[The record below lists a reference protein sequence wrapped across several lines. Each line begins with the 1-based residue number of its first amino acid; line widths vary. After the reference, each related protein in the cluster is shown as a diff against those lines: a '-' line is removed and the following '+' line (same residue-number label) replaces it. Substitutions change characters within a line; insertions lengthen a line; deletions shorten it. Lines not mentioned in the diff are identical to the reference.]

1 MFDTLARIIA
11 VPMTFF
17 YELVPD
23 YGLSIIFLTLLV
35 NILMFPL
42 TLKQTRSTRA
52 MQEIQPEVKKLQKQY
67 KDDQEALQR
76 EMMALYKEKGV
87 NPAGC
92 LFPMLIQMPIWFGL
106 FTLLRNPLNRELVLN
121 ETTGVE
127 ELVQRGPSLVPES
140 SKLYA
145 ALDATEH
152 QRFLGMDLSR
162 SPSEIVSAAEGFD
175 FLTALPYLL
184 IVLIVLGTAYFQ
196 QWQTTRGQ
204 KQDSPQARQMQLVTK
219 FMPLL
224 FGFFAYSFPAGLNVY
239 FVTAN
244 VFRIGQQALIFKI
257 DGRPVPVPPEPEQ
270 PEEEPPQRKA
280 RPQGSQKKRKRRRR
294 K

>member
-1 MFDTLARIIA
+1 MLDTLARIIA

-17 YELVPD
+17 YELIPN
-23 YGLSIIFLTLLV
+23 YGLAIIFLTLVV

-52 MQEIQPEVKKLQKQY
+52 MTEIQPEVKKLQKKY
-67 KDDQEALQR
+67 KDDQETLQK

-106 FTLLRNPLNRELVLN
+106 FRLLRDPLNANSNKEAAESFIPETSRLFDVLS
-121 ETTGVE
+121 
-127 ELVQRGPSLVPES
+127 Q
-140 SKLYA
+140 
-145 ALDATEH
+145 DTEGS
-152 QRFLGMDLSR
+152 FLGMDLSL
-162 SPSEIVSAAEGFD
+162 SPSEVITADTGFD
-175 FLTALPYLL
+175 FGNALPYILT
-184 IVLIVLGTAYFQ
+184 VLVVLGTAYFQ

-204 KQDSPQARQMQLVTK
+204 KQNSDQARQMQMITK
-219 FMPLL
+219 VMPLM
-224 FGFFAYSFPAGLNVY
+224 FGFFAYSFPAGLNMY

-244 VFRIGQQALIFKI
+244 LFRIGQQALIFKI
-257 DGRPVPVPPEPEQ
+257 DGRPTPSPREPD
-270 PEEEPPQRKA
+270 PDPEEPPRK
-280 RPQGSQKKRKRRRR
+280 PLSQPVSEKKRKRRRR

>member
-1 MFDTLARIIA
+1 MLDALARIIA

-17 YELVPD
+17 FELIPN
-23 YGLSIIFLTLLV
+23 YGLAIIFLTLVV
-35 NILMFPL
+35 NVLMFPL

-52 MQEIQPEVKKLQKQY
+52 MTEIQPEVKKLQKQY
-67 KDDQEALQR
+67 KDEQETLQK

-106 FTLLRNPLNRELVLN
+106 FRLLRDPLNELSNNPDSVSFIP
-121 ETTGVE
+121 ET
-127 ELVQRGPSLVPES
+127 

-145 ALDATEH
+145 TLSRETEGK
-152 QRFLGMDLSR
+152 FLGMDLGT
-162 SPSEIVSAAEGFD
+162 SPSQVVTADTGFD
-175 FLTALPYLL
+175 LGNALPYLL

-204 KQDSPQARQMQLVTK
+204 KQDSAQARQMQMVTK
-219 FMPLL
+219 IMPLM
-224 FGFFAYSFPAGLNVY
+224 FGFFAYSFPAGLNIY

-244 VFRIGQQALIFKI
+244 IFRIGQQALIFKI
-257 DGRPVPVPPEPEQ
+257 DGRPTPPQREPEPE
-270 PEEEPPQRKA
+270 PEEIPKKPPS
-280 RPQGSQKKRKRRRR
+280 PSVSEKKRKRRRR

>member
-1 MFDTLARIIA
+1 MLDALARIIA

-17 YELVPD
+17 YELIPN
-23 YGLSIIFLTLLV
+23 YGLAIIFLTLVV

-52 MQEIQPEVKKLQKQY
+52 MTEIQPEVKKLQKEY
-67 KDDQEALQR
+67 KDDQETLQK

-106 FTLLRNPLNRELVLN
+106 FRLLRDPLNA
-121 ETTGVE
+121 T
-127 ELVQRGPSLVPES
+127 S
-140 SKLYA
+140 SKE
-145 ALDATEH
+145 DATSFIPDNSRLYGVLSNDAEGD
-152 QRFLGMDLSR
+152 FLGMDLGL
-162 SPSEIVSAAEGFD
+162 SPSEVITADTGFD
-175 FLTALPYLL
+175 LGAAVPYILV
-184 IVLIVLGTAYFQ
+184 VLVVLGTAYFQ

-204 KQDSPQARQMQLVTK
+204 KQDSDQARQMQMVTK
-219 FMPLL
+219 IMPLM
-224 FGFFAYSFPAGLNVY
+224 FGFFAYTFPAGLNMY

-257 DGRPVPVPPEPEQ
+257 DGRPTPPPKQ
-270 PEEEPPQRKA
+270 PEEEPGTEKLPPKPQ
-280 RPQGSQKKRKRRRR
+280 PVSEKKRKRRRR

>member
-1 MFDTLARIIA
+1 MLDALARIIA

-17 YELVPD
+17 FELIPN

-52 MQEIQPEVKKLQKQY
+52 MTEIQPEVKKLQKQY
-67 KDDQEALQR
+67 KDDQETLQK

-92 LFPMLIQMPIWFGL
+92 LFPMLVQMPIWFGL
-106 FTLLRNPLNRELVLN
+106 FRLLRDPLNTSSNNPDAESFIP
-121 ETTGVE
+121 ET
-127 ELVQRGPSLVPES
+127 
-140 SKLYA
+140 SKLYET
-145 ALDATEH
+145 LSRGTEGT
-152 QRFLGMDLSR
+152 FLGMDLGV
-162 SPSEIVSAAEGFD
+162 SPSEVITADTGFD
-175 FLTALPYLL
+175 FVAALPYVL
-184 IVLIVLGTAYFQ
+184 IVLVVLGTAYFQ

-204 KQDSPQARQMQLVTK
+204 KQDSDQARQMQLVTK
-219 FMPLL
+219 IMPLM
-224 FGFFAYSFPAGLNVY
+224 FGFFAYTFPAGLNIY

-244 VFRIGQQALIFKI
+244 IFRIGQQALIFKI
-257 DGRPVPVPPEPEQ
+257 DGRPTPPPREPEPE
-270 PEEEPPQRKA
+270 PEETPRK
-280 RPQGSQKKRKRRRR
+280 PSSQSVSERKRKRRRR

>member
-1 MFDTLARIIA
+1 MLDALARIIA

-17 YELVPD
+17 FELIPN
-23 YGLSIIFLTLLV
+23 YGLSIIFLTLVV

-52 MQEIQPEVKKLQKQY
+52 MTEIQPEVKKLQKEY
-67 KDDQEALQR
+67 KDDQETLQK

-106 FTLLRNPLNRELVLN
+106 FRLLRDPLNA
-121 ETTGVE
+121 TSTK
-127 ELVQRGPSLVPES
+127 P
-140 SKLYA
+140 
-145 ALDATEH
+145 DATSFIPETSSLYEKLSSGAH
-152 QRFLGMDLSR
+152 SRFLGMDLGI
-162 SPSEIVSAAEGFD
+162 SPSEVITADTGFD
-175 FLTALPYLL
+175 FGAALPYILV
-184 IVLIVLGTAYFQ
+184 VLVVLGTAYFQ

-204 KQDSPQARQMQLVTK
+204 KQDSDQARQMQMITK
-219 FMPLL
+219 IMPLM
-224 FGFFAYSFPAGLNVY
+224 FGFFAYTFPAGLNMY

-257 DGRPVPVPPEPEQ
+257 DGRPTPPPREPAEESKAEKPPPKPQPVSE
-270 PEEEPPQRKA
+270 
-280 RPQGSQKKRKRRRR
+280 KKRKRRRR

>member
-11 VPMTFF
+11 FPMTFF
-17 YELVPD
+17 YELVPS
-23 YGLSIIFLTLLV
+23 YGLSIIFLTVLV
-35 NILMFPL
+35 NVLMFPL

-52 MQEIQPEVKKLQKQY
+52 MQEIQPEVKKLQKEH

-106 FTLLRNPLNRELVLN
+106 FTLLRNPLNRELATN

-127 ELVQRGPSLVPES
+127 ELVQKGQSFIPES
-140 SKLYA
+140 SKLYT
-145 ALDATEH
+145 ALNATEH
-152 QRFLGMDLSR
+152 QRFLGMDLAR
-162 SPSEIVSAAEGFD
+162 SPSEIVGAGGGFD
-175 FLTALPYLL
+175 FVTALPYLL

-204 KQDSPQARQMQLVTK
+204 KQDSAQARQMQLVTK
-219 FMPLL
+219 IMPLM

-244 VFRIGQQALIFKI
+244 LFRIGQQALIFRI
-257 DGRPVPVPPEPEQ
+257 DGRPTPVRAEPEE
-270 PEEEPPQRKA
+270 PETKEQRPA

>member
-1 MFDTLARIIA
+1 MLDALARIIA

-17 YELVPD
+17 YELIPN
-23 YGLSIIFLTLLV
+23 YGLSIIFLTLIV
-35 NILMFPL
+35 NVLMFPL

-52 MQEIQPEVKKLQKQY
+52 MTEIQPEVKKLQKQY
-67 KDDQEALQR
+67 KDDQETLQK

-106 FTLLRNPLNRELVLN
+106 FRLLRDPLNA
-121 ETTGVE
+121 T
-127 ELVQRGPSLVPES
+127 S
-140 SKLYA
+140 SNP
-145 ALDATEH
+145 DATSFIPETSRLYDVLSRH
-152 QRFLGMDLSR
+152 AEGDFLGMDLGI
-162 SPSEIVSAAEGFD
+162 SPSEVITADTGFD
-175 FLTALPYLL
+175 FGTAIPYILV
-184 IVLIVLGTAYFQ
+184 VLVVLGTAYFQ

-204 KQDSPQARQMQLVTK
+204 KQDSDQARQMQMVTK
-219 FMPLL
+219 IMPLM
-224 FGFFAYSFPAGLNVY
+224 FGFFAYTFPAGLNMY

-257 DGRPVPVPPEPEQ
+257 DGRPTPLPKEPAEETEAERPPPKPQPVSE
-270 PEEEPPQRKA
+270 
-280 RPQGSQKKRKRRRR
+280 KKRKRRRR

>member
-1 MFDTLARIIA
+1 MLDTLARIIA

-17 YELVPD
+17 YEIIPN
-23 YGLSIIFLTLLV
+23 YGLAIIFLTLVV
-35 NILMFPL
+35 NVLMFPL

-52 MQEIQPEVKKLQKQY
+52 MTSIQPEVKKLQKLY
-67 KDDQEALQR
+67 KDDKETLQK

-106 FTLLRNPLNRELVLN
+106 FRLLRNPLNTATDGS
-121 ETTGVE
+121 ETISFI
-127 ELVQRGPSLVPES
+127 PKDSSL
-140 SKLYA
+140 YQ
-145 ALDATEH
+145 ALSNTAH

-162 SPSEIVSAAEGFD
+162 SPSEIVGADTGFD
-175 FLTALPYLL
+175 LGAALPYLL
-184 IVLIVLGTAYFQ
+184 AVLIVLGTAYVQ

-204 KQDSPQARQMQLVTK
+204 TPDTDQARQMQMVTK
-219 FMPLL
+219 IMPLM
-224 FGFFAYSFPAGLNVY
+224 FGFFAYSFPAGLNLY
-239 FVTAN
+239 FITAN

-257 DGRPVPVPPEPEQ
+257 DGRPTPIPREPEPDPEAPPPKPVSQ
-270 PEEEPPQRKA
+270 PVSE
-280 RPQGSQKKRKRRRR
+280 KKRKRRRR

>member
-1 MFDTLARIIA
+1 MLDTLARIIA

-17 YELVPD
+17 FELIPN
-23 YGLSIIFLTLLV
+23 YGLAIIFLTLVV
-35 NILMFPL
+35 NLLMFPL

-52 MQEIQPEVKKLQKQY
+52 MTEIQPEVKKLQKKY
-67 KDDQEALQR
+67 KDDQEALQK

-106 FTLLRNPLNRELVLN
+106 FRLLRDPLNASSNDENPV
-121 ETTGVE
+121 
-127 ELVQRGPSLVPES
+127 PFVPEDS
-140 SKLYA
+140 RLHGVLS
-145 ALDATEH
+145 DGTEGD
-152 QRFLGMDLSR
+152 FLGMDLGV
-162 SPSEIVSAAEGFD
+162 SPSEIVTADTGFD
-175 FLTALPYLL
+175 LGAALPYLL
-184 IVLIVLGTAYFQ
+184 VVLIVLGTAYFQ

-204 KQDSPQARQMQLVTK
+204 KQDSDQARQMQLITK
-219 FMPLL
+219 IMPLM

-244 VFRIGQQALIFKI
+244 IFRIGQQALIFRI
-257 DGRPVPVPPEPEQ
+257 DGRPTPVSREPDPEPEEL
-270 PEEEPPQRKA
+270 PKKPP
-280 RPQGSQKKRKRRRR
+280 PVSEKKRKRRRR